1 MCPQEM
7 RISTVCLLAF
17 LTLLAQL
24 EVVVVTDHAVTF
36 FTMGDVV
43 SIAVELGQNL
53 IATFSWASR
62 PRREANAL

>member
-1 MCPQEM
+1 M

-36 FTMGDVV
+36 FTMG
-43 SIAVELGQNL
+43 EMNGWNM
-53 IATFSWASR
+53 FSTPLAGASNT
-62 PRREANAL
+62 NA